1 MPAPARRVAVV
12 TDSASC
18 VPAAD
23 RERLQI
29 GVVPYRLSWGRESYQ
44 DLLDIGPEEFYERF
58 LAGPPFPT
66 TSTPTPKDYAEA
78 FGEAAKDRRGIV
90 YVHVPARLT
99 SSVNVARIGAREVG
113 VRVAFVDA
121 GTAGTPE
128 GFVVL
133 AASRAAHRGDDL
145 DTVEKVAEDAA
156 RRVGMYVFLD
166 TLEHLKRGGRI
177 GEAAAVVATRL
188 NIRALLRVA
197 DGRIRFVTARHS
209 RQAATEAL
217 LSAVKAEVGDDPLRV
232 GVLHGA
238 CRDEAEAL
246 AERLPGLLNVRHL
259 GIAELTPVMGAHAGP
274 GTLGI
279 GYERLVPDATDGADA

>member
-18 VPAAD
+18 VPAEQ
-23 RERLQI
+23 RERFGI

-44 DLLDIGPEEFYERF
+44 DLLNIGPEEFYERF

-66 TSTPTPKDYAEA
+66 TSTPTPKDYAEG
-78 FGEAAKDRRGIV
+78 FGK
-90 YVHVPARLT
+90 
-99 SSVNVARIGAREVG
+99 
-113 VRVAFVDA
+113 
-121 GTAGTPE
+121 
-128 GFVVL
+128 
-133 AASRAAHRGDDL
+133 
-145 DTVEKVAEDAA
+145 
-156 RRVGMYVFLD
+156 
-166 TLEHLKRGGRI
+166 
-177 GEAAAVVATRL
+177 AAVLATRL

-197 DGRIRFVTARHS
+197 DGRIRFVTARQS
-209 RQAATEAL
+209 REAATDAL
-217 LSAVKAEVGDDPLRV
+217 LAAVQAEVGDDPLRV

-279 GYERLVPDATDGADA
+279 GYERLVPYATDGADA